1 MIRREALKTCSSV
14 HADARAD
21 MRSDSAADSLFY
33 FFSIK
38 RRVAQERWAYQI
50 WQLTAL
56 GNWMKT
62 HQACDSPT
70 CRVRVGGA
78 VVLFIKTSALIRIGE
93 RHESLPPVGAHF

>member
-1 MIRREALKTCSSV
+1 MIRREALKTCRGV

-21 MRSDSAADSLFY
+21 VHSDSHVLFY
-33 FFSIK
+33 FLSIK

-70 CRVRVGGA
+70 CRARVGYA
-78 VVLFIKTSALIRIGE
+78 VVLFIETSELLRIVE
-93 RHESLPPVGAHF
+93 AHESLPSVGAHF

>member
-1 MIRREALKTCSSV
+1 MIRREALKSCSGV
-14 HADARAD
+14 HGDARVD
-21 MRSDSAADSLFY
+21 VHSDSAADFLFH

-38 RRVAQERWAYQI
+38 RRVAQEQRAYQI

-62 HQACDSPT
+62 HQLCDSPT

-78 VVLFIKTSALIRIGE
+78 VVLFIETSALIRIVKT
-93 RHESLPPVGAHF
+93 HESLPSVGAHF